1 MSDGASVLLEL
12 ERLRGAV
19 EVGFAR
25 IDGRLDGSQQRTEGV
40 EKDVGSLEGEVGA
53 LRERL
58 SAVERKIW
66 MAAGAAAVMGAGGT
80 AGVWQLLQ

>member
-1 MSDGASVLLEL
+1 MPDEASVLLEL

-25 IDGRLDGSQQRTEGV
+25 IDGRMDGSQQRTEGV
-40 EKDVGSLEGEVGA
+40 EKDVAALEGEVSA

-58 SAVERKIW
+58 GAVERKIW
-66 MAAGAAAVMGAGGT
+66 MAAGAAAVLGAGGG
-80 AGVWQLLQ
+80 AGAWQILQ

>member
-1 MSDGASVLLEL
+1 VPDETSVLLEL

-40 EKDVGSLEGEVGA
+40 EKDVSSLEGEVSV

-58 SAVERKIW
+58 GAVERKIW
-66 MAAGAAAVMGAGGT
+66 MAAGAAAVLGAGGS